1 MAGIPESIGI
11 SEMLTLP
18 AGAIGIY
25 FAVKVLWPFFQ
36 GIQQRATAENR
47 LVDNLSKE
55 RDLYLTKWE
64 EAEKRIDDLFEKLQ
78 KAQTD
83 LSAVGLKYE
92 MANERI
98 NALTALL
105 KKNGM
110 PDEN

>member
-1 MAGIPESIGI
+1 MTGIPESIGLEQI
-11 SEMLTLP
+11 LALP
-18 AGAIGIY
+18 VGAIGI
-25 FAVKVLWPFFQ
+25 FIAVKVLWPMIQ
-36 GIQQRATAENR
+36 GMQQRALSENR
-47 LVDNLSKE
+47 LFDNLSKE

-64 EAEKRIDDLFEKLQ
+64 EAERRIDDLFEKLQ
-78 KAQTD
+78 KAQID
-83 LSAVGLKYE
+83 LSAVNLKYE